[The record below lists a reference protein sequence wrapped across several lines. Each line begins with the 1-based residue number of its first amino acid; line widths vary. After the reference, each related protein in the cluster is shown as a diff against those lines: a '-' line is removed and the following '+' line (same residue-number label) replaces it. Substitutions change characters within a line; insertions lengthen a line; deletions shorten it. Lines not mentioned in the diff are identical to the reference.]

1 MTLRILVTN
10 DDGINGHGLKV
21 AEGIARTLS
30 DDVWVVAP
38 ESEQSGASH
47 SLTLVAP
54 LRLRRLDDRHFSLT
68 GTPTDC
74 VMMATAHLLKEK
86 GPDLV
91 ISGVNRGVNVADDVT
106 YSGTVAGAMEGC
118 TLGIP
123 SVALSQGYPFED
135 KHHMH
140 WACAET
146 HGPTLLK
153 KLLDIGWSDGVL
165 ININFPDC
173 PPEGVTGVEIAAQGK
188 RDLQEV
194 IVDQR
199 TDLRDYPYYWIGYKR
214 EPHSSAPGN
223 DLHALMDKKIAV
235 TPLQLDLTERNALAA
250 LKRAFAK

>member
-1 MTLRILVTN
+1 MRILVTN
-10 DDGINGHGLKV
+10 DDGIEGHGLKV
-21 AEGIARTLS
+21 AEAIAKTLS

-38 ESEQSGASH
+38 ASEQSGASH
-47 SLTLVAP
+47 SLTLTTPV
-54 LRLRRLDDRHFSLT
+54 RLRRVDERHYALS

-74 VMMATAHLLKEK
+74 VMMATAYLMKDTP
-86 GPDLV
+86 PDLV

-146 HGPTLLK
+146 HGPRLMR
-153 KLLDIGWSDGVL
+153 KLLDTGWPEHVL
-165 ININFPDC
+165 INVNFPDC
-173 PPEGVTGVEIAAQGK
+173 TPEEVTGIEITTQGK

-194 IVDQR
+194 IVDRR
-199 TDLRDYPYYWIGYKR
+199 TDLRGYSYFWMGYKR
-214 EPHSSAPGN
+214 EPHSARLGC
-223 DLHALMDKKIAV
+223 DLHALTEKRISV
-235 TPLQLDLTERNALAA
+235 TPLQLNLTERNTMAA
-250 LKRAFAK
+250 LQRVFSG